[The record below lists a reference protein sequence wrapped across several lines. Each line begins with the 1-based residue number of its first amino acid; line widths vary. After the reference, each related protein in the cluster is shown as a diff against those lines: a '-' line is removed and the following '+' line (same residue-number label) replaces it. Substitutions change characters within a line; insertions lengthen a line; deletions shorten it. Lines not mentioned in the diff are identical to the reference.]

1 MTEDGDPLP
10 DDDTTPVGG
19 PDEAPDEPTP
29 AEPAAPPAVAPQVAY
44 REALT
49 RYDGA
54 LLAAIARA
62 LGFHDTPAGR
72 ASLAATIGDHLSEP
86 RAADR
91 VLPRL
96 PAASRRAMT
105 LLAVTET
112 AAWGTEAMAH
122 ALACLGVGLAEAV
135 GPLIESGLLA
145 LALPGDAA
153 VRDVP
158 ALLAGSGPAGATLV
172 AHPATVSSARTTL
185 PEGPEPLPRSGPVRL
200 PREADGLEPILRM
213 AVVWQRVADAPLRQT
228 QQGTLYKRDRDR
240 IEDDPVLAGPI
251 ADALEPL
258 PDMPAFWLTLARAVG
273 LLESE
278 AGSERVAA
286 ARPKFWSENAYH
298 LQQMTAVR
306 WLGLRTWHELGGMQ
320 RDGAVL
326 ELALPYVRPAVL
338 LWLATL
344 GEDDWVTLD
353 DFATFLRA
361 LAPDWDRATFASASP
376 FEPQPAAPPRS
387 RHLKARARDDEPP
400 AAAATPAG
408 TLDAMLLGAA
418 YQLGLVRAGEEIAS
432 GRRAVQLTPLGRY
445 LLALGPPPPPRPE
458 YEHFLFV
465 QPNFEVIA
473 YRQGLNPSLIG
484 QFSRFALWSQVGAAM
499 ALRLTP
505 ESVYR
510 GLEGDQSAQAM
521 LDLLARHS
529 PRALPPGV
537 SEAVRTWA
545 GRRERVTYHAS
556 ATLVEFATAAELEQA
571 LAHWPAG
578 AGPAPVRVSDRL
590 VLVEDE
596 SAIPFSRFRMTG
608 SRDYRRPPDVCAEV
622 EPDGVSLTL
631 DLARSD
637 LLVDAEL
644 ARFTDEQPAEPGR
657 ASLTGPRRRFLVSS
671 ASLARAA
678 ESGLTPALL
687 AHWFQRRTGHDIP
700 PAVRLILSARS
711 ARVPPLTTS
720 RPLVLHSPSAE
731 TLDGLAQHPETRD
744 FLGDR
749 LGPTSVVIPDASL
762 GPFRLA
768 LERLGLTLDIDAP
781 TPPPARAR
789 PR

>member
-1 MTEDGDPLP
+1 
-10 DDDTTPVGG
+10 
-19 PDEAPDEPTP
+19 
-29 AEPAAPPAVAPQVAY
+29 
-44 REALT
+44 
-49 RYDGA
+49 
-54 LLAAIARA
+54 
-62 LGFHDTPAGR
+62 
-72 ASLAATIGDHLSEP
+72 
-86 RAADR
+86 
-91 VLPRL
+91 
-96 PAASRRAMT
+96 MT

-112 AAWGTEAMAH
+112 AAWSCEAMAH
-122 ALACLGVGLAEAV
+122 GLACLGVGLAEAV
-135 GPLIESGLLA
+135 GPLVETGLLA
-145 LALPGDAA
+145 LSLPGGAA
-153 VRDVP
+153 LRDVAK
-158 ALLAGSGPAGATLV
+158 ALEGSGLTGSTLV

-185 PEGPEPLPRSGPVRL
+185 PGGPDLPRCGPVRQ
-200 PREADGLEPILRM
+200 PREADGLEPVLRM

-240 IEDDPVLAGPI
+240 LEDDPVLAGPI

-278 AGSERVAA
+278 PGSERVAA
-286 ARPKFWSENAYH
+286 ARPGYWSENAYH

-320 RDGAVL
+320 RDGAVY

-344 GEDDWVTLD
+344 GDDEWVALD
-353 DFATFLRA
+353 DFSTFLRA
-361 LAPDWDRATFASASP
+361 LSPDWDRATFASATP
-376 FEPQPAAPPRS
+376 FEPQPAAPTRS
-387 RHLKARARDDEPP
+387 RHLKARAREDEPAP
-400 AAAATPAG
+400 APASPPG

-418 YQLGLVRAGEEIAS
+418 YQLGLVRAAEETAT

-445 LLALGPPPPPRPE
+445 LLALGPPPPPRPA

-465 QPNFEVIA
+465 QPNFEIIA
-473 YRQGLNPSLIG
+473 YRQGLTPSLIG

-510 GLEGDQSAQAM
+510 GLEGDQTAEAM
-521 LDLLARHS
+521 LDLLTRHS
-529 PRALPPGV
+529 PRALPAGI

-556 ATLVEFATAAELEQA
+556 ATLVEFATAADLDQA

-608 SRDYRRPPDVCAEV
+608 SRDYRRPPDVCVEV
-622 EPDGVSLTL
+622 EPDGVSLSL

-644 ARFTDEQPAEPGR
+644 ARFTDEQPADPGR
-657 ASLTGPRRRFLVSS
+657 PSLTGPRRRFLVSS

-687 AHWFQRRTGHDIP
+687 SHWFQRRTGGDIP
-700 PAVRLILSARS
+700 PALRLVLAARS
-711 ARVPPLTTS
+711 SRVPPLTTS
-720 RPLVLHSPSAE
+720 RPLVLHAPSAE

-744 FLGDR
+744 LLGDR

-762 GPFRLA
+762 GPLRLA
-768 LERLGLTLDIDAP
+768 LERLGLGLDVEDP
-781 TPPPARAR
+781 SPPPGLRTR
-789 PR
+789 SR